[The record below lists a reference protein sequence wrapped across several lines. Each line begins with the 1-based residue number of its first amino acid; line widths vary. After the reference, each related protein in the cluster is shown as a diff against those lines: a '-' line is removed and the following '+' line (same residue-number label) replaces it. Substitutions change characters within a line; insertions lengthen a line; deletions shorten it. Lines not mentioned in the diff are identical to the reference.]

1 MSIQILEMEE
11 RLEEEQ
17 ELPVEKINEEAGRK
31 YTVKIRDKMADAK
44 EERQKFVENV
54 QKWVSIDTQIK
65 ATNEKVKKA
74 RELKSQLIGNIY
86 QYVEK
91 NALVNT
97 RIEIS
102 DGDLKFYEK
111 RDYQPI
117 TFGYVEDCLEKL
129 ISDPKEVERI
139 MDYLHDNREVKVTKD
154 IRRNYTKVQDKSNK

>member
-1 MSIQILEMEE
+1 MED
-11 RLEEEQ
+11 
-17 ELPVEKINEEAGRK
+17 
-31 YTVKIRDKMADAK
+31 TK

-65 ATNEKVKKA
+65 AINEKVKKA

-91 NALVNT
+91 NSLVNT

-129 ISDPKEVERI
+129 LSDPKEVERI
-139 MDYLHDNREVKVTKD
+139 MDYLHDNREIKVTKD
-154 IRRNYTKVQDKSNK
+154 IRRNYSKPVIQHKSNK

>member
-1 MSIQILEMEE
+1 ME
-11 RLEEEQ
+11 
-17 ELPVEKINEEAGRK
+17 N
-31 YTVKIRDKMADAK
+31 TK
-44 EERQKFVENV
+44 EERQKFVESV

-65 ATNEKVKKA
+65 AINEKVKKA

-91 NALVNT
+91 NGLENT

-117 TFGYVEDCLEKL
+117 TFGYVEECLEKL
-129 ISDPKEVERI
+129 FYDPKEVERI
-139 MDYLHDNREVKVTKD
+139 MDYLHENREVKVTKD
-154 IRRNYTKVQDKSNK
+154 IRRNYSKVQDKSNK

>member
-1 MSIQILEMEE
+1 MEE

-31 YTVKIRDKMADAK
+31 YIVKIRSIMADTK

>member
-1 MSIQILEMEE
+1 ME
-11 RLEEEQ
+11 
-17 ELPVEKINEEAGRK
+17 
-31 YTVKIRDKMADAK
+31 K

-65 ATNEKVKKA
+65 AINEKVKGA
-74 RELKSQLIGNIY
+74 RELKNKLIGNIY

-91 NALVNT
+91 YSLENT

-117 TFGYVEDCLEKL
+117 TFGYVEECLEKL
-129 ISDPKEVERI
+129 LSDPKEVERI
-139 MDYLHDNREVKVTKD
+139 MDYLHENRQVKVSRD
-154 IRRNYTKVQDKSNK
+154 IRRNYTKPDKILSQEKSANKMGK

>member
-1 MSIQILEMEE
+1 ME
-11 RLEEEQ
+11 
-17 ELPVEKINEEAGRK
+17 N
-31 YTVKIRDKMADAK
+31 TK
-44 EERQKFVENV
+44 EERQKFVESV

-65 ATNEKVKKA
+65 AINEKVKKA

-91 NALVNT
+91 NGLENT

-117 TFGYVEDCLEKL
+117 TFGYVEECLEKL
-129 ISDPKEVERI
+129 FSDPKEVERI
-139 MDYLHDNREVKVTKD
+139 MDYLHENREVKVTKD
-154 IRRNYTKVQDKSNK
+154 IRRNYSKPDKNVQDKSNK

>member
-1 MSIQILEMEE
+1 ME
-11 RLEEEQ
+11 
-17 ELPVEKINEEAGRK
+17 
-31 YTVKIRDKMADAK
+31 DAK
-44 EERQKFVENV
+44 EERQKFVESV

-65 ATNEKVKKA
+65 TINEKVKKA
-74 RELKSQLIGNIY
+74 RELKTKLIGNIY

-91 NALVNT
+91 NGLENT

-129 ISDPKEVERI
+129 FSDPKEVERI
-139 MDYLHDNREVKVTKD
+139 MDYLHENRVIKVTKD
-154 IRRNYTKVQDKSNK
+154 IRRNYSKQVQDKSNK

>member
-1 MSIQILEMEE
+1 ME
-11 RLEEEQ
+11 
-17 ELPVEKINEEAGRK
+17 N
-31 YTVKIRDKMADAK
+31 TK
-44 EERQKFVENV
+44 EERQKFVESV

-65 ATNEKVKKA
+65 AINEKVKKA

-91 NALVNT
+91 NGLENT

-117 TFGYVEDCLEKL
+117 TFGYVEECLEKL
-129 ISDPKEVERI
+129 FSDPKEVERI
-139 MDYLHDNREVKVTKD
+139 MDYLHENREVKVTKD
-154 IRRNYTKVQDKSNK
+154 IRRNYSKVQDKSNK

>member
-1 MSIQILEMEE
+1 MED
-11 RLEEEQ
+11 
-17 ELPVEKINEEAGRK
+17 
-31 YTVKIRDKMADAK
+31 TK
-44 EERQKFVENV
+44 EERRKFVESV

-65 ATNEKVKKA
+65 AINEKVKKA

-91 NALVNT
+91 NGLENT

-117 TFGYVEDCLEKL
+117 TFGYVEECLEKL
-129 ISDPKEVERI
+129 FSDPKEVERI
-139 MDYLHDNREVKVTKD
+139 MDYLHENREVKVTKD
-154 IRRNYTKVQDKSNK
+154 IRRNYSKVQDKSNK

>member
-1 MSIQILEMEE
+1 ME
-11 RLEEEQ
+11 
-17 ELPVEKINEEAGRK
+17 N
-31 YTVKIRDKMADAK
+31 TK
-44 EERQKFVENV
+44 EERQKFVESV

-65 ATNEKVKKA
+65 AINEKVKKA

-91 NALVNT
+91 NGLENT

-117 TFGYVEDCLEKL
+117 TFGYVEECLEKL
-129 ISDPKEVERI
+129 FSDPKEVERI
-139 MDYLHDNREVKVTKD
+139 MDYLHENREVKVTKD
-154 IRRNYTKVQDKSNK
+154 IRRNYSKVQDKLNK